1 MILRV
6 GLTGGIGAGKS
17 TAAQMFAQLGSRVI
31 DADRI
36 VSRLYEKGAAGYDT
50 ILENYGPSVLGES
63 GEIDRK
69 RLSDAALGSAEG
81 ASRLN
86 ALIHPLVLAEQKR
99 LLDLIEAEGRDQ
111 IVIVEATLLLESG
124 GRNRFDRIIVVDVP
138 TEIQIERAV
147 SRGMDRAE
155 VERRMS
161 RQMPREERLNL
172 SDYVISNMRTQADLR
187 REVEA
192 TYRKLEADLSA
203 GVDSRAPE

>member
-36 VSRLYEKGAAGYDT
+36 VSRLYEKGAAGYDR
-50 ILENYGPSVLGES
+50 IVENYGPSVLGKS

-111 IVIVEATLLLESG
+111 VVIVEATLLLESG

-147 SRGMDRAE
+147 SRGMDRVE

-172 SDYVISNMRTQADLR
+172 SDYVISNMGTEADLR

-192 TYRKLEADLSA
+192 TYRNLEADLSA
-203 GVDSRAPE
+203 GADSRAPA

>member
-17 TAAQMFAQLGSRVI
+17 TAARMFAQIGSRVI

-50 ILENYGPSVLGES
+50 ILENYGPSVLGKS

-69 RLSDAALGSAEG
+69 KLSDAALGSAEG

-99 LLDLIEAEGRDQ
+99 LFDLIEAEGRDQ

-124 GRNRFDRIIVVDVP
+124 GRNRFDRIVVVDVP
-138 TEIQIERAV
+138 TEVQIKRAV
-147 SRGMDRAE
+147 SRGMDRLE

-172 SDYVISNMRTQADLR
+172 SDYVISNMGTEADLR
-187 REVEA
+187 REVEE
-192 TYRKLEADLSA
+192 TYRNLEADLSA
-203 GVDSRAPE
+203 GADSRAPE